1 MTLDELVVRVRVA
14 VDEADG
20 ELDAVLSDLRRFAG
34 EAAAAAGDAAAPQ
47 KEVWAGLAEAAKGAF
62 SQVAEA
68 VRAGL
73 SLAAAVP
80 AGEEGQALREAWGA
94 LLGPEGAL
102 AGDLTALG
110 ETAQTA
116 LPTVGEGLDALLER
130 FQAAAEGAE
139 SLSESLLRPAEALA
153 PLEQAQAG
161 ATAGAA
167 EYADAASDMAQS
179 LRGLE
184 SQARSLSGIQR
195 HIDAYKDAKRAYDD
209 ARKSGQNVE
218 KAFDGL
224 SDAAKKLGV
233 NVDKGSGSLEDM
245 DDAAAATD
253 KRVDALG
260 EGVQREG
267 AGIVSTL
274 QGMLSQAL
282 RTEQALMIQ
291 AAMGVDVS
299 QPLSAIQAVIA
310 LINTLLALMGQA
322 GISAGGGGGSRGGGG
337 GGGRSSRE
345 DEEAEAARRAAE
357 EAERRRREALE
368 ADYRLIE
375 HRRHMNEITF
385 EEELAQLEAL
395 RGKHQMNAEEIMD
408 WEEKVYDL
416 QQEIRERDAE
426 SLDQLSDS
434 VIDALENRY
443 QAMLDGEIDRLEQS
457 REAWQTWRDDS
468 VRAVEDQIAALDRLA
483 TAQDREK
490 QDAEELRKIEK
501 LRQQIAYEQD
511 DYNRAKLR
519 QQLDQAL
526 ESREERLAR
535 LELEDQKE
543 ALRAQIDQIEQAAES
558 GLSALDREQ
567 EAIEAAYAD
576 RMEEAALR
584 AEAEKL
590 ILSQSQDELLSLLE
604 QYAPDYDALGQTLGE
619 KLLDGFA
626 RGAGDVAAWFEDF
639 SARLAG
645 AQAQMAAL
653 AQSAA
658 DTFYDGRRTAQAAQS
673 PATPAVTVNQTV
685 EFNQPVETPAQ
696 VARRMEEVNEALA
709 MML

>member
-14 VDEADG
+14 VDGADG
-20 ELDAVLSDLRRFAG
+20 ELEAALSDLRRFAQ
-34 EAAAAAGDAAAPQ
+34 EAAAAAGDASAPQ
-47 KEVWAGLAEAAKGAF
+47 QALWAGLGEAAREAF
-62 SQVAEA
+62 SKVAEA
-68 VRAGL
+68 MRAGL
-73 SLAAAVP
+73 AAAAAVP
-80 AGEEGQALREAWGA
+80 EGEEALALREAWGA
-94 LLGPEGAL
+94 LLGPEGML

-110 ETAQTA
+110 EAAETA
-116 LPTVGEGLDALLER
+116 LPQASEGLTALMETL
-130 FQAAAEGAE
+130 QGAAEGAQG
-139 SLSESLLRPAEALA
+139 LSEALLGPAEALA
-153 PLEQAQAG
+153 PLSEAQAG
-161 ATAGAA
+161 AAAGAG
-167 EYADAASDMAQS
+167 EYADAAADMAAQ

-184 SQARSLSGIQR
+184 SQARSLTGIQK
-195 HIDAYKDAKRAYDD
+195 HIDAYRDAKRAYDD
-209 ARKSGQNVE
+209 ARRSGQNVE
-218 KAFDGL
+218 KAFDDMSG
-224 SDAAKKLGV
+224 AAKKLGV

-245 DDAAAATD
+245 DDAAAAAD

-260 EGVQREG
+260 AGVRSEG

-310 LINTLLALMGQA
+310 LINTLLSLMGQA
-322 GISAGGGGGSRGGGG
+322 GISASGGGGSRGGGG
-337 GGGRSSRE
+337 GGGGSRV
-345 DEEAEAARRAAE
+345 DDEAEAARRAAE
-357 EAERRRREALE
+357 EAERRRKEAIE
-368 ADYRLIE
+368 ADYRAIE

-395 RGKHQMNAEEIMD
+395 RQKHQLNAEEIMD

-443 QAMLDGEIDRLEQS
+443 QAMLDVELDRLEAS

-468 VRAVEDQIAALDRLA
+468 VRAVEDQIAALDQLA
-483 TAQDREK
+483 AAQDREK
-490 QDAEELRKIEK
+490 QDAQELRKIEK

-511 DYNRAKLR
+511 DYNRAKLQ
-519 QQLDQAL
+519 QQLDQAM

-535 LELEDQKE
+535 LALEDQKE
-543 ALRAQIDQIEQAAES
+543 ALRAQIEEIEQAADS
-558 GLSALDREQ
+558 QLSALDREQ
-567 EAIEAAYAD
+567 EAVEAAYEE
-576 RMEEAALR
+576 RMQEAALR

-590 ILSQSQDELLSLLE
+590 ILGQSQDELLSLLE

-639 SARLAG
+639 GARLAQ
-645 AQAQMAAL
+645 AQADMAAL

-658 DTFYDGRRTAQAAQS
+658 DTFYQEREAAQTQAAA
-673 PATPAVTVNQTV
+673 PVTVNQTV
-685 EFNQPVETPAQ
+685 EFNQPVETPSQ

-709 MML
+709 RML

>member
-14 VDEADG
+14 VDGADG
-20 ELDAVLSDLRRFAG
+20 ELEAALSDLRRFAQ
-34 EAAAAAGDAAAPQ
+34 EAAAAAGDASAPQ
-47 KEVWAGLAEAAKGAF
+47 KALWAGLGEAAREAF
-62 SQVAEA
+62 SKVAEA
-68 VRAGL
+68 MRAGL
-73 SLAAAVP
+73 AAAAAVP
-80 AGEEGQALREAWGA
+80 EGEEALALREAWGA
-94 LLGPEGAL
+94 LLGPEGML

-110 ETAQTA
+110 EAAETA
-116 LPTVGEGLDALLER
+116 LPQASEGLTALMETL
-130 FQAAAEGAE
+130 QGAAEGAQG
-139 SLSESLLRPAEALA
+139 LSEALLGPAEALA
-153 PLEQAQAG
+153 PLSEAQAG
-161 ATAGAA
+161 AAAGAG
-167 EYADAASDMAQS
+167 EYADAAADMAAQ

-184 SQARSLSGIQR
+184 SQARSLTGIQK

-209 ARKSGQNVE
+209 ARRSGQNVE
-218 KAFDGL
+218 KAFDDMSG
-224 SDAAKKLGV
+224 AAKKLGV

-245 DDAAAATD
+245 DDAAAAAD

-260 EGVQREG
+260 AGVRSEG

-310 LINTLLALMGQA
+310 LINTLLSLMGQA
-322 GISAGGGGGSRGGGG
+322 GISASGGGGSRGGGG
-337 GGGRSSRE
+337 GGGGSRV
-345 DEEAEAARRAAE
+345 DDEAEAARRAAE
-357 EAERRRREALE
+357 EAERRRKEAIE
-368 ADYRLIE
+368 ADYRAIE

-395 RGKHQMNAEEIMD
+395 RQKHQLNAEEIMD

-443 QAMLDGEIDRLEQS
+443 QAMLDVELDRLEAS

-468 VRAVEDQIAALDRLA
+468 VRAVEDQIAALDQLA
-483 TAQDREK
+483 AAQDREK

-511 DYNRAKLR
+511 DFNRAKLQ
-519 QQLDQAL
+519 QQLDQAM

-535 LELEDQKE
+535 LALEDQKE
-543 ALRAQIDQIEQAAES
+543 ALRAQIEEIEQAADS
-558 GLSALDREQ
+558 QLSALDREQ
-567 EAIEAAYAD
+567 EAVEAAYEE
-576 RMEEAALR
+576 RMREAALR

-590 ILSQSQDELLSLLE
+590 ILGQSQDELLSLLE

-639 SARLAG
+639 GARLAQ
-645 AQAQMAAL
+645 AQAGMAAL

-658 DTFYDGRRTAQAAQS
+658 DTFYQEREAAQTQAAA
-673 PATPAVTVNQTV
+673 PVTVNQTV
-685 EFNQPVETPAQ
+685 EFNQPVETPSQ

-709 MML
+709 RML

>member
-47 KEVWAGLAEAAKGAF
+47 KDLWAGLAEAAKGAF

-116 LPTVGEGLDALLER
+116 LPAVGEGLGALLER

-139 SLSESLLRPAEALA
+139 SLSESLLRPAEALS
-153 PLEQAQAG
+153 PLAEAQAG

-167 EYADAASDMAQS
+167 EYADAASDMARS

-218 KAFDGL
+218 KAFGDL
-224 SDAAKKLGV
+224 SDAARKLGV

-310 LINTLLALMGQA
+310 LINTLLALMGRA
-322 GISAGGGGGSRGGGG
+322 GISAGGGGSRGGGG

-483 TAQDREK
+483 TAQDREQ

-558 GLSALDREQ
+558 ELAALDREQ

-658 DTFYDGRRTAQAAQS
+658 DTFYDGRQTAQAAQS
-673 PATPAVTVNQTV
+673 AAPAVTVNQTV

>member
-14 VDEADG
+14 VDGADG
-20 ELDAVLSDLRRFAG
+20 ELEAALSDLRRFAQ
-34 EAAAAAGDAAAPQ
+34 EAAAAAGDASAPQ
-47 KEVWAGLAEAAKGAF
+47 KALWAGLGEAAREAF
-62 SQVAEA
+62 SKVAEA
-68 VRAGL
+68 MRAGL
-73 SLAAAVP
+73 AAAAAVP
-80 AGEEGQALREAWGA
+80 EGEEALALREAWGA
-94 LLGPEGAL
+94 LLGPEGTL

-110 ETAQTA
+110 EAAETA
-116 LPTVGEGLDALLER
+116 LPQASEGLTALMETL
-130 FQAAAEGAE
+130 QGAAEGAQG
-139 SLSESLLRPAEALA
+139 LSEALLGPAEALA
-153 PLEQAQAG
+153 PLSEAQAG
-161 ATAGAA
+161 AAAGAG
-167 EYADAASDMAQS
+167 EYADAAADMAAQ

-184 SQARSLSGIQR
+184 SQARSLTGIQK
-195 HIDAYKDAKRAYDD
+195 HIDAYRDAKRAYDD
-209 ARKSGQNVE
+209 ARRSGQNVE
-218 KAFDGL
+218 KAFDDMSG
-224 SDAAKKLGV
+224 AAKKLGV

-245 DDAAAATD
+245 DDAAAAAD

-260 EGVQREG
+260 AGVRSEG

-310 LINTLLALMGQA
+310 LINTLLSLMGQA
-322 GISAGGGGGSRGGGG
+322 GISASGGGGSRGGGG
-337 GGGRSSRE
+337 GGGSRV
-345 DEEAEAARRAAE
+345 DDEAEAARRAAE
-357 EAERRRREALE
+357 EAERRRKEAIE
-368 ADYRLIE
+368 ADYRAIE

-395 RGKHQMNAEEIMD
+395 RQKHQLNAEEIMD

-443 QAMLDGEIDRLEQS
+443 QAMLDGETDRLEQS

-468 VRAVEDQIAALDRLA
+468 VRAVEDQIAALDQLA

-511 DYNRAKLR
+511 DYNRAKLQ
-519 QQLDQAL
+519 QQLDQAM

-535 LELEDQKE
+535 LALEDQKE
-543 ALRAQIDQIEQAAES
+543 ALRAQIEEIEQAADS
-558 GLSALDREQ
+558 QLSALDREQ
-567 EAIEAAYAD
+567 EAVEAAYEE
-576 RMEEAALR
+576 RMREAALR

-590 ILSQSQDELLSLLE
+590 ILGQSQDELLSLLE

-639 SARLAG
+639 GARLAQ
-645 AQAQMAAL
+645 AQAGMAAL

-658 DTFYDGRRTAQAAQS
+658 DTFYQEREAAQTQAAA
-673 PATPAVTVNQTV
+673 PVTVNQTV
-685 EFNQPVETPAQ
+685 EFNQPVETPSQ

-709 MML
+709 RML

>member
-102 AGDLTALG
+102 AGGLTALG
-110 ETAQTA
+110 EAAQTA
-116 LPTVGEGLDALLER
+116 LPAVGEGLGALLER

-139 SLSESLLRPAEALA
+139 GLSEALLRPAEALA

-167 EYADAASDMAQS
+167 EYADAASDMARS

-224 SDAAKKLGV
+224 SDAARKLGV

-260 EGVQREG
+260 EGVRREG

-511 DYNRAKLR
+511 DYNRAKLQ

-558 GLSALDREQ
+558 ELTALDREQ

-653 AQSAA
+653 GQSAA
-658 DTFYDGRRTAQAAQS
+658 DTFYDGRRTAQAAQ
-673 PATPAVTVNQTV
+673 AAAPAVTVNQTV

>member
-14 VDEADG
+14 VDGADG
-20 ELDAVLSDLRRFAG
+20 ELEAALSDLRRFAQ
-34 EAAAAAGDAAAPQ
+34 EAAAAAGDASAPQ
-47 KEVWAGLAEAAKGAF
+47 KALWAGLGEAAREAF
-62 SQVAEA
+62 SKVAEA
-68 VRAGL
+68 MRAGL
-73 SLAAAVP
+73 AAAAAVP
-80 AGEEGQALREAWGA
+80 EGEEALALREAWGA
-94 LLGPEGAL
+94 LLGPEGML

-110 ETAQTA
+110 EAAETA
-116 LPTVGEGLDALLER
+116 LPQASEGLTALMETL
-130 FQAAAEGAE
+130 QGAAEGAQG
-139 SLSESLLRPAEALA
+139 LSEALLGPAEALA
-153 PLEQAQAG
+153 PLSEAQAG
-161 ATAGAA
+161 AAAGAG
-167 EYADAASDMAQS
+167 EYADAAADMAAQ

-184 SQARSLSGIQR
+184 SQARSLTGIQK
-195 HIDAYKDAKRAYDD
+195 HIDAYRDAKRAYDD
-209 ARKSGQNVE
+209 ARRSGQNVE
-218 KAFDGL
+218 KAFDDMSG
-224 SDAAKKLGV
+224 AAKKLGV

-245 DDAAAATD
+245 DDAAAAAD

-260 EGVQREG
+260 AGVRSEG

-310 LINTLLALMGQA
+310 LINTLLSLMGQA
-322 GISAGGGGGSRGGGG
+322 GISASGGGGSRGGGG
-337 GGGRSSRE
+337 GGGGSRV
-345 DEEAEAARRAAE
+345 DDEAEAARRAAE
-357 EAERRRREALE
+357 EAERRRKEAIE
-368 ADYRLIE
+368 ADYRAIE

-395 RGKHQMNAEEIMD
+395 RQKHQLNAEEIMD

-443 QAMLDGEIDRLEQS
+443 QAMLDGETDRLEQS

-468 VRAVEDQIAALDRLA
+468 VRAVEDQIAALDQLA
-483 TAQDREK
+483 PAQDREK

-511 DYNRAKLR
+511 DFNRAKLQ

-535 LELEDQKE
+535 LDLEDQKE
-543 ALRAQIDQIEQAAES
+543 ALRAQIEEIEQAADS
-558 GLSALDREQ
+558 QLSALDREQ
-567 EAIEAAYAD
+567 EAVEAAYEE
-576 RMEEAALR
+576 RMQEAALR

-590 ILSQSQDELLSLLE
+590 ILGQSQDELLSLLE

-639 SARLAG
+639 HARLAQ
-645 AQAQMAAL
+645 AQAGMAAL

-658 DTFYDGRRTAQAAQS
+658 DTFYQEREAAQTQAAA
-673 PATPAVTVNQTV
+673 PVTVNQTV
-685 EFNQPVETPAQ
+685 EFNQPVETPSQ

-709 MML
+709 RML

>member
-1 MTLDELVVRVRVA
+1 MR
-14 VDEADG
+14 
-20 ELDAVLSDLRRFAG
+20 AG
-34 EAAAAAGDAAAPQ
+34 LAAAAA
-47 KEVWAGLAEAAKGAF
+47 
-62 SQVAEA
+62 
-68 VRAGL
+68 
-73 SLAAAVP
+73 VP
-80 AGEEGQALREAWGA
+80 EGEEALALREAWGA
-94 LLGPEGAL
+94 LLGPEGML

-110 ETAQTA
+110 EAAETA
-116 LPTVGEGLDALLER
+116 LPQASEGLTALMETL
-130 FQAAAEGAE
+130 QGAAEGAQG
-139 SLSESLLRPAEALA
+139 LSEALLGPAEALA
-153 PLEQAQAG
+153 PLSEAQAG
-161 ATAGAA
+161 AAAGAG
-167 EYADAASDMAQS
+167 EYADAAADMAAQ

-184 SQARSLSGIQR
+184 SQARSLTGIQK
-195 HIDAYKDAKRAYDD
+195 HIDAYRDAKRAYDD
-209 ARKSGQNVE
+209 ARRSGQNVE
-218 KAFDGL
+218 KAFDDMSG
-224 SDAAKKLGV
+224 AAKKLGV

-245 DDAAAATD
+245 DDAAAAAD

-260 EGVQREG
+260 AGVRSEG

-310 LINTLLALMGQA
+310 LINTLLSLMGQA
-322 GISAGGGGGSRGGGG
+322 GISASGGGGSRGGGG
-337 GGGRSSRE
+337 GGGGSRV
-345 DEEAEAARRAAE
+345 DDEAEAARRAAE
-357 EAERRRREALE
+357 EAERRRKEAIE
-368 ADYRLIE
+368 ADYRAIE

-395 RGKHQMNAEEIMD
+395 RQKHQLNAEEIMD

-443 QAMLDGEIDRLEQS
+443 QAMLDVELDRLEQS

-468 VRAVEDQIAALDRLA
+468 VRAVEDQIAALDQLA
-483 TAQDREK
+483 AAQDREK

-511 DYNRAKLR
+511 DFNRAKLQ
-519 QQLDQAL
+519 QQLNQAL

-543 ALRAQIDQIEQAAES
+543 ALRAQIEEIEQAADS
-558 GLSALDREQ
+558 QLSALDREQ
-567 EAIEAAYAD
+567 EAVEAAYEE
-576 RMEEAALR
+576 RMQEAALR

-590 ILSQSQDELLSLLE
+590 ILGQSQDELLSLLE

-639 SARLAG
+639 GARLAQ
-645 AQAQMAAL
+645 AQAGMAAL

-658 DTFYDGRRTAQAAQS
+658 DTFYQEREAAQTQAAA
-673 PATPAVTVNQTV
+673 PVTVNQTV
-685 EFNQPVETPAQ
+685 EFNQPVETPSQ

-709 MML
+709 RML